1 MLMKQQRHFSIKSW
15 PAAGVTME
23 PKEDF
28 IPQFEGGL
36 RNGACYT
43 DSVVRTKR
51 EGSWELGTAPRRIVG
66 LPGWS

>member
-1 MLMKQQRHFSIKSW
+1 
-15 PAAGVTME
+15 ME